1 MTHDTAAHALPAA
14 YRAWRASTLGQITDR
29 IEEDL
34 LRELLGP
41 AAGQQVL
48 DAGCGDGALA
58 VQLAHA
64 GACVTG
70 LDADAPML
78 AAARARSTR
87 AAVDL
92 RLVHGDVESAPFA
105 AGSFDGIVA
114 VAVLCF
120 IRDADATIA
129 QLARLLRPGG
139 RLVIGELG
147 RWNLWAAGRRL
158 QGWRGAPIWRAAR
171 FRTRRELCALMR
183 RHGLAIEA
191 VRGAVFYPPL
201 GMAAR
206 LLAPL
211 DPWLGRR
218 TTAGAAFIAVRARRL
233 DLDAE
238 GG

>member
-1 MTHDTAAHALPAA
+1 MLFRSAA
-14 YRAWRASTLGQITDR
+14 YRAWRASTLGRITDR

-34 LRELLGP
+34 LRELLGSVE
-41 AAGQQVL
+41 GRQLL

-58 VQLAHA
+58 VQLARA

-70 LDADAPML
+70 LDADALML
-78 AAARARSTR
+78 AAARARATR

-92 RLVHGDVESAPFA
+92 RLVRGGVENAPFA
-105 AGSFDGIVA
+105 ALSFDGVVA

-120 IRDADATIA
+120 IRDADAAID

-147 RWNLWAAGRRL
+147 RWNLWAAGRRI
-158 QGWRGAPIWRAAR
+158 QGWRGSPIWRTAR
-171 FRTRRELCALMR
+171 FRTRGELCALLR
-183 RHGLAIEA
+183 RHGLAVEA
-191 VRGAVFYPPL
+191 VRGAVFYTPL

-206 LLAPL
+206 ALAPL

-218 TTAGAAFIAVRARRL
+218 TTAGAAFIAVQARRL
-233 DLDAE
+233 DLGAL